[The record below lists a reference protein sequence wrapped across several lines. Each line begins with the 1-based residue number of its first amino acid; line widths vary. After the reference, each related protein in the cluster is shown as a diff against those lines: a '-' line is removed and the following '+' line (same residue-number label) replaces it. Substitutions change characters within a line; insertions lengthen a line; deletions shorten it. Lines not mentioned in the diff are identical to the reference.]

1 MGAGGSP
8 PLVPAPLPDLADPA
22 ATDGLIEDVLAGAM
36 LAYVDAP
43 GASHR
48 QDEDLLWIR
57 SGLPFASRNH
67 VLRLRMRTDGFEDR
81 VRAVGSIFA
90 PDSLPV
96 TWWVGPTSRPVDVGD
111 RLRAL
116 GLPQEEPEFGMILD
130 LAAPLPAM
138 EMSAGVTLDVVDNAH
153 DLEAWLDVMAAAY
166 DWPADGSKHD
176 FYRRLFLRD
185 LAERTILREHF
196 LVREGGE
203 AVAGS
208 SLFLAGGHAFVTNIA
223 TAPGARGRGHGTLA
237 TLATLRRGRQLG
249 YHAAVLT
256 ASVDGRGLYLR
267 LGFRE
272 YGVPERYVADASVLD
287 GLRRG

>member
-1 MGAGGSP
+1 MGGGASLP
-8 PLVPAPLPDLADPA
+8 VPAPLPDLADSA
-22 ATDGLIEDVLAGAM
+22 AADGLIEDVLAGAM

-57 SGLPFASRNH
+57 GGEPFASRNH
-67 VLRLRMRTDGFEDR
+67 VLRLRMRTDGFRDR
-81 VRAVGSIFA
+81 VRAVCSIFA

-96 TWWVGPTSRPVDVGD
+96 TWWVGPTSRPVDVGS

-116 GLPQEEPEFGMILD
+116 GLHQEEPEFGMILD
-130 LAAPLPAM
+130 LAAPLPAV
-138 EMSAGVTLDVVDNAH
+138 ETFTGVRLDVVDDPD

-166 DWPADGSKHD
+166 DWPADGSKHA
-176 FYRRLFLRD
+176 FYRRLYLHD
-185 LAERTILREHF
+185 LAERTVLRRHF
-196 LVREGGE
+196 LVRDGGE

-223 TAPGARGRGHGTLA
+223 TVPAARGRGHGTLA
-237 TLATLRRGRQLG
+237 TVATLQHARRLG
-249 YHAAVLT
+249 FHAAVLT
-256 ASVDGRGLYLR
+256 ASVDGRSLYLR

-272 YGVPERYVADASVLD
+272 HGVLERYTADASVLD
-287 GLRRG
+287 SLRRG